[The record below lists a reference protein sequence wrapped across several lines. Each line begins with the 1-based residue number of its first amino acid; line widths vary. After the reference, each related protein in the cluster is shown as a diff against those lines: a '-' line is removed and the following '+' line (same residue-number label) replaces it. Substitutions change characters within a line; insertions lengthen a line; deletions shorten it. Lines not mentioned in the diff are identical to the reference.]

1 MVKKVTKRKKTAAK
15 KPVAKKATKAKA
27 CKKSA
32 SYYVVDA
39 KGRKT
44 NMKLTL
50 TK

>member
-1 MVKKVTKRKKTAAK
+1 MIKRKTAAK
-15 KPVAKKATKAKA
+15 KTVAKKPVKKATT
-27 CKKSA
+27 KKST

-50 TK
+50 KK